1 MSKSKKAVIVASI
14 FIVVG
19 VIIAFLSIAIN
30 GFHFPNGSVDLLG
43 MKALPDYVKKT
54 FQIKDDFNA
63 VDIAGEASTDVMIK
77 NSDNGTNYIEY
88 YDTDGLTNHAEV
100 VDGVLTFRC
109 EDKRTHHP
117 TISLG
122 FGQDTT
128 TVVYLADKEYESIQV
143 TTASGDIDY
152 LYSHKTDSKPVF
164 NASYTSLKTNSG
176 DIHIADIEANTLTTK
191 TSSGNISISNSS
203 FTTLL
208 ELHASSG
215 DILLNRTAAGQAEF
229 YTTSGYVSASEL
241 SANTSL
247 TCNTASGDVDM
258 NIADAEAIDISAMSG
273 YIDLELDSDR
283 SYSFSANTQSGNIDI
298 PHGAN
303 NSEYEC
309 GVTTTSGDIRITQK

>member
-19 VIIAFLSIAIN
+19 VIIVFLSFAIN

-43 MKALPDYVKKT
+43 MKALPDYMKKT
-54 FQIKDDFNA
+54 VQIKDDFNA
-63 VDIAGEASTDVMIK
+63 VDIAGEASTDVVIR
-77 NSDNGTNYIEY
+77 NSDTGNSYIEY
-88 YDTDGLTNHAEV
+88 YDTEGLVNTATV

-122 FGQDTT
+122 FGSDTKT
-128 TVVYLADKEYESIQV
+128 TIYLAEKEYQAIQV
-143 TTASGDIDY
+143 TTASGNIDY
-152 LYSHKTDSKPVF
+152 RYSYKPNTEPAGNSAF
-164 NASYTSLKTNSG
+164 TSLKTNSG
-176 DIHIADIEANTLTTK
+176 DISIADIEANTLTTK

-208 ELHASSG
+208 ELHAS
-215 DILLNRTAAGQAEF
+215 
-229 YTTSGYVSASEL
+229 
-241 SANTSL
+241 
-247 TCNTASGDVDM
+247 SGDVDM

-309 GVTTTSGDIRITQK
+309 GVTTTSGDIRIRQE

>member
-19 VIIAFLSIAIN
+19 VIIVFLSFAIN

-54 FQIKDDFNA
+54 VQIKDDFNA
-63 VDIAGEASTDVMIK
+63 VDIAGEASTDVVIR
-77 NSDNGTNYIEY
+77 NSDTGNSYIEY
-88 YDTDGLTNHAEV
+88 YDTEGLVNTATV

-128 TVVYLADKEYESIQV
+128 TVVYLAEKEYQAIQV
-143 TTASGDIDY
+143 TTASGNIDY
-152 LYSHKTDSKPVF
+152 RYSYKPNTEPAGNSAF
-164 NASYTSLKTNSG
+164 TSLKTNSG
-176 DIHIADIEANTLTTK
+176 DISIADIEANTLTTK

-208 ELHASSG
+208 ELHA
-215 DILLNRTAAGQAEF
+215 
-229 YTTSGYVSASEL
+229 
-241 SANTSL
+241 
-247 TCNTASGDVDM
+247 
-258 NIADAEAIDISAMSG
+258 
-273 YIDLELDSDR
+273 
-283 SYSFSANTQSGNIDI
+283 
-298 PHGAN
+298 
-303 NSEYEC
+303 
-309 GVTTTSGDIRITQK
+309 

>member
-54 FQIKDDFNA
+54 VQIKDDFNA
-63 VDIAGEASTDVMIK
+63 IDIAGEASTDVIIK

-100 VDGVLTFRC
+100 VDGMLTFRC

-122 FGQDTT
+122 FGSDTKT
-128 TVVYLADKEYESIQV
+128 TIYLAEKEYQAIQV
-143 TTASGDIDY
+143 TTASGNIDY
-152 LYSHKTDSKPVF
+152 RYSYKPNTEPAGNSAF
-164 NASYTSLKTNSG
+164 TSLKTNSG
-176 DIHIADIEANTLTTK
+176 DISIADIEANTLTTK

>member
-19 VIIAFLSIAIN
+19 VIIVFLSFAIN

-54 FQIKDDFNA
+54 VQITDDFNA

-176 DIHIADIEANTLTTK
+176 DIHIADIEANTLTVK
-191 TSSGNISISNSS
+191 TTSGDISISNGS
-203 FTTLL
+203 FTTKL

-215 DILLNRTAAGQAEF
+215 DIQLNRTAAGQAEF